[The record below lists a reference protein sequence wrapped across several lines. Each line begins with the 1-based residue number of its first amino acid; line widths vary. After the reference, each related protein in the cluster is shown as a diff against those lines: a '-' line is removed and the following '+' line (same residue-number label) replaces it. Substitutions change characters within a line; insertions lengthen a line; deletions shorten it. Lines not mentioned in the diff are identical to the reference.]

1 MKLHAEE
8 TTSLRLWEEAKEFEF
23 GSNYDERTLKHIIQ
37 TIENNLIEVISMWD
51 LTHLSLKQVRQKIKI
66 AQQI

>member
-37 TIENNLIEVISMWD
+37 TIENNLIEVISM
-51 LTHLSLKQVRQKIKI
+51 
-66 AQQI
+66 